1 MLIHPKLSC
10 LLCQACD
17 ICQLWRFSTLE
28 GIHSHIWKHACIL
41 KIVPNIVTIIS
52 KQEASTDQENI
63 YKQRQS
69 WQESPWRRE
78 VMTWQFNRLL
88 DLFITCWWAKHT
100 TLSKFDTQA
109 DLKSCAVLIIQYRS
123 MVASLM
129 YMLILLFQL
138 EDMSSYFW
146 NLHQSDKKCLVS
158 ESVGISTHWFPIY
171 TCRTKLFSLVNLPMP
186 PGYRWNSWSQDP
198 VCPAGY
204 DTDKSAQWDFNHF
217 RQDEP
222 LFLSTQQNWTSNH
235 ASPNLTIGDFID
247 FVTD

>member
-1 MLIHPKLSC
+1 MLIHPKLSY
-10 LLCQACD
+10 LLCQECD

-109 DLKSCAVLIIQYRS
+109 DLKSCAVLIIPVSLHGHLSYVYANITLLTGRYVFLPLESLQIRQKMHCQWKCWDQYTLVPYLHLQNKIIFIGES
-123 MVASLM
+123 TYASRLLM
-129 YMLILLFQL
+129 AFLIT
-138 EDMSSYFW
+138 
-146 NLHQSDKKCLVS
+146 
-158 ESVGISTHWFPIY
+158 GP
-171 TCRTKLFSLVNLPMP
+171 SLSCWIW
-186 PGYRWNSWSQDP
+186 YRWI
-198 VCPAGY
+198 CPMG
-204 DTDKSAQWDFNHF
+204 
-217 RQDEP
+217 
-222 LFLSTQQNWTSNH
+222 L
-235 ASPNLTIGDFID
+235 
-247 FVTD
+247 